1 MLDYV
6 KYIDIEYDADSTTRA
21 NSLKTALIKCAELM
35 GMTTEDI
42 SESSNV
48 IRLKIIHSL
57 CPEDYMVWYCSNPG
71 ENGPNVHIYIAPDK
85 DTSTTTSSI
94 NKLAQMS
101 FSNYSSILSNRYRFY
116 CAKSKDGKNVV
127 WGYANIENSSMDLS
141 YGLMTGKDL
150 NNDTVKGIYF
160 TKQFIYYYEN
170 TNNRLSY
177 EIANTNITNLTSLVM
192 NKVCVP
198 SIGFLA
204 DSAYTP
210 LMAYP
215 SSAPYDV
222 SMNNKTYLF
231 ASTNGAATG
240 RIAFEVENSKVN

>member
-21 NSLKTALIKCAELM
+21 NSLKTTLIRCAELM
-35 GMTTEDI
+35 GMTAEDI

-71 ENGPNVHIYIAPDK
+71 EISPRVNFYIELDK
-85 DTSTTTSSI
+85 DTSTST
-94 NKLAQMS
+94 NVNDKLGDMQ
-101 FSNYSSILSNRYRFY
+101 FQNYQNFTYYRYRFY
-116 CAKSKDGKNVV
+116 CVQSKDGKNVA
-127 WGYANIENSSMDLS
+127 WGYANIENSSMSLN
-141 YGLMTGKDL
+141 YGLMIGKDL
-150 NNDTVKGIYF
+150 NNDTVKGMYF

-177 EIANTNITNLTSLVM
+177 EIANTNTTNLASLVM
-192 NKVCVP
+192 NKACVP

-204 DSAYTP
+204 DSAYFP

-215 SSAPYDV
+215 SITPYDV
-222 SMNNKTYLF
+222 SMNGKIYLF
-231 ASTNGAATG
+231 ASTDGTANG
-240 RIAFEVENSKVN
+240 RIAFEVENNKIN

>member
-21 NSLKTALIKCAELM
+21 NSLKTTLIKCAELM

-42 SESSNV
+42 SESSTV

-57 CPEDYMVWYCSNPG
+57 CPNDYMVWYCTNPAD
-71 ENGPNVHIYIAPDK
+71 NSPSIQFYIGLDK
-85 DTSTTTSSI
+85 DTSTAI
-94 NKLAQMS
+94 NVNDKLGNMQFPYYQN
-101 FSNYSSILSNRYRFY
+101 FSLYRYRFY
-116 CAKSKDGKNVV
+116 CTKSKDGKNVV

-141 YGLMTGKDL
+141 YGLMIGKDL
-150 NNDTVKGIYF
+150 NNDTVKGMYF

-177 EIANTNITNLTSLVM
+177 EIANPNTTNLTSLVM
-192 NKVCVP
+192 NKACVP
-198 SIGFLA
+198 SFGFLA
-204 DSAYTP
+204 DSAYFP

-215 SSAPYDV
+215 SASPYDV
-222 SMNNKTYLF
+222 SINNKTYLF
-231 ASTNGAATG
+231 TLTTNTATG
-240 RIAFEVENSKVN
+240 RIAFEVEEQI

>member
-21 NSLKTALIKCAELM
+21 NSLKTTLIRCAELM

-42 SESSNV
+42 SENSNV

-71 ENGPNVHIYIAPDK
+71 ENSPNVHIYIAPDK
-85 DTSTTTSSI
+85 DISTATSNI

-101 FSNYSSILSNRYRFY
+101 FGNYSNILGSRYRFY
-116 CAKSKDGKNVV
+116 CAKSKDEKNIA

-177 EIANTNITNLTSLVM
+177 EIANTNITNLASLVM
-192 NKVCVP
+192 NKACVP

-204 DSAYTP
+204 DSAYFP

-215 SSAPYDV
+215 SASPYDV

-231 ASTNGAATG
+231 TSTTNTATG
-240 RIAFEVENSKVN
+240 RIAFEV